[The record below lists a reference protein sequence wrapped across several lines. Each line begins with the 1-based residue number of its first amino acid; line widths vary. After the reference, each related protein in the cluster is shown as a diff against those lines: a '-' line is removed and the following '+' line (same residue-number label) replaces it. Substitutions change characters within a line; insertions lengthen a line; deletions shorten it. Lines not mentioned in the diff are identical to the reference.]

1 MASVENPAPRL
12 PEAPEQYS
20 QDYLAS
26 LVRALEVFITQER
39 NPGQERAT
47 KVTFTD
53 LPVSDTG
60 LEPGA
65 LYRIG
70 NNVKISL
77 IDIAVPD
84 GVSAS
89 ASLGSVTV
97 SIS

>member
-1 MASVENPAPRL
+1 MASVENPPPRL
-12 PEAPEQYS
+12 PEAPEEYS

-53 LPVSDTG
+53 LPTSDAG
-60 LEPGA
+60 LEAGA

-70 NNVKISL
+70 NDVKISL
-77 IDIAVPD
+77 ADTAVPD
-84 GVSAS
+84 SFLVQS
-89 ASLGSVTV
+89 SLGSVTV